1 MARCGRAPA
10 ETLRPGVDHLEIL
23 QQLAHVAA
31 RREVA
36 LYHARPVGFH
46 HVAVGVAAGEAFGDA
61 RGVDAR
67 LLAQADGFAEHR
79 MTDADDQLV
88 DHLRRQPRA
97 DRSHARAA
105 AGDVRHQRRDAL
117 EVFGGERR
125 GLQEIVVEAVLDGGA
140 DGDPD
145 LGEELLH
152 RLRHDVRGR
161 VAQGGQGLGEA
172 VEFPG
177 QLEMTIFFGLGHSS
191 YSFVRQK
198 SITRTLAR

>member
-1 MARCGRAPA
+1 
-10 ETLRPGVDHLEIL
+10 VI
-23 QQLAHVAA
+23 
-31 RREVA
+31 RRDD
-36 LYHARPVGFH
+36 LPHR
-46 HVAVGVAAGEAFGDA
+46 
-61 RGVDAR
+61 R
-67 LLAQADGFAEHR
+67 L
-79 MTDADDQLV
+79 
-88 DHLRRQPRA
+88 
-97 DRSHARAA
+97 
-105 AGDVRHQRRDAL
+105 DAL
-117 EVFGGERR
+117 EVFRGERR
-125 GLQEIVVEAVLDGGA
+125 GLQEIVVEAVLDGGT

-172 VEFPG
+172 VEFPS